1 MKFYNVKIDF
11 YIELKPESTPKWIA
25 LTEVLLE
32 IQNDYKKKNNSEKIL
47 ILVHD
52 RNICYQLRN
61 YLTMG
66 ANEYLLYEAM
76 KKLSHKEM
84 QNIRYIKNKI
94 FYSKEINTNI
104 WKNILIL
111 IIIFILKKVKQV

>member
-94 FYSKEINTNI
+94 FNSKGININT
-104 WKNILIL
+104 WKKILIL
-111 IIIFILKKVKQV
+111 IIFFILKKVKQV

>member
-1 MKFYNVKIDF
+1 MIYMYSKFYNVKIDF
-11 YIELKPESTPKWIA
+11 YVELKPESTPKWIA

-32 IQNDYKKKNNSEKIL
+32 IQNDNKKKNKRNNSEKIL

-52 RNICYQLRN
+52 RNICYQLKN
-61 YLTMG
+61 YLIMG

-84 QNIRYIKNKI
+84 QNVRYIKNKI
-94 FYSKEINTNI
+94 FYLKRINTNI
-104 WKNILIL
+104 
-111 IIIFILKKVKQV
+111 